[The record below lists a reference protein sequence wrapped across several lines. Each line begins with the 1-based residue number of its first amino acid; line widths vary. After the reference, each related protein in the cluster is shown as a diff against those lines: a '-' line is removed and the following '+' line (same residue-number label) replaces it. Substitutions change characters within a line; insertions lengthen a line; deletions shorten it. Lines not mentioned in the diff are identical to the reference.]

1 MKELQIWTEERI
13 IACMLIEEGKN
24 VELSCFCK
32 PLCKLILI
40 SCALWINKTV
50 GKKHGLCFPK
60 KKKKIVFIKIAK
72 KLVCSEYNT
81 LMLLLSV
88 NTDN

>member
-1 MKELQIWTEERI
+1 
-13 IACMLIEEGKN
+13 MLIEEGKN
-24 VELSCFCK
+24 VELFCFCK

-60 KKKKIVFIKIAK
+60 KKKKKKIVFIKIAK

-88 NTDN
+88 NTDNQT

>member
-1 MKELQIWTEERI
+1 MGCVFL
-13 IACMLIEEGKN
+13 
-24 VELSCFCK
+24 
-32 PLCKLILI
+32 
-40 SCALWINKTV
+40 
-50 GKKHGLCFPK
+50 